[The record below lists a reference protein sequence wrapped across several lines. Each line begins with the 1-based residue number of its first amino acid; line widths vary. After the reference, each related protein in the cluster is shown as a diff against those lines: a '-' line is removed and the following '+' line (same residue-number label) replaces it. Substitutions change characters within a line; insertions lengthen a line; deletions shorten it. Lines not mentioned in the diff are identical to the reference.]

1 MLVAGLPQ
9 IARGA
14 IAARIAPQQLLLT
27 EHQLQLVVVLLRA
40 DAEAALHLTIKREKA
55 GWSFKGAIQAP
66 VYATCILYIQ
76 LLPSLFF
83 FFSTMET
90 HISII
95 SYHSIILD
103 LKP

>member
-55 GWSFKGAIQAP
+55 GWSFKAAIEALL
-66 VYATCILYIQ
+66 YATCIYHCIA
-76 LLPSLFF
+76 
-83 FFSTMET
+83 TIET
-90 HISII
+90 HINII
-95 SYHSIILD
+95 SYHIIQKYLI
-103 LKP
+103 